1 MIGEIDFYGVF
12 VPSVLVLMLVA
23 YLVSLAGRWVFE
35 RLGLYR
41 FIWHR
46 SIFDLGIYVIVL
58 GGGLSNMQHL
68 YAEVPP
74 LMAPHVFGDVARTPI
89 VQAKHGDSSGVFGA
103 ARLWDAA

>member
-46 SIFDLGIYVIVL
+46 SIFDLGIYVIAL
-58 GGGLSNMQHL
+58 GGVVILSQ
-68 YAEVPP
+68 
-74 LMAPHVFGDVARTPI
+74 
-89 VQAKHGDSSGVFGA
+89 
-103 ARLWDAA
+103 RL